1 MQRGQNAVHYPR
13 FPGPEKIRGAQ
24 AAIPGSPTE
33 DRIVNGLSRK
43 PAFLLRCLVAA
54 VATVPA
60 WSDTPAPDQ
69 QWQCEAGSG
78 GAWSCTVA
86 PRPEGAL
93 ASVPSQPAQP
103 AQRTVLGSPAD
114 ALARSMDW
122 VPRERLTE
130 EQLGAIGKQCEG
142 AYVEP
147 ALEPMDSGAVFG
159 TIHAS
164 SQESELLQ
172 DPEVAKF
179 SGNVTVRQGERR
191 LRADRAAYYREQDR
205 VEIEGEVQYREP
217 GLLVQGESAVINT
230 ADESGVLRKARFVMH
245 KEHTRGEA
253 DEVLRN
259 VDRSL
264 DLEDGTYTQCEP
276 GHDDWQL
283 AASTIHIDRETGKGT
298 AHSARLEVK
307 GVPVMYTPWLSFPID
322 DRRMSGFLWPA
333 FTNSSQNGFDVAT
346 PYYLNIAPNFDATL
360 VPRYT
365 NDRGPMAGAEVRYLN
380 RWSQWVASGAMLP
393 DDNVYG
399 DDRWLLSLQQ
409 QGSPFEDFNTLI
421 DYTEV
426 SDPDYLRNLNVTG
439 LEVKRAT
446 HLPQAG
452 ALSYRFA
459 DTWRVQARAQQY
471 QLLDTELEQPYKM
484 LPRIALSRQ
493 FSRGAFKPDF
503 ALNSE
508 YTSFEHKDSAKLT
521 GQRVFLEPLASFPM
535 EWDAAFVKPTVG
547 YQSISYSLDEGYNN
561 AGNESPSVAAPLFS
575 LDTGYFLERDTELF
589 GASYLQTLEPRVY
602 YLWVDHDDHEDIP
615 NFDSQDLT
623 FGFSQLFRP
632 TRFSGHDRIADAN
645 QASLSM
651 TSRFITDKDGSE
663 TLTASI
669 GEIFYFEDRR
679 VTIADQ
685 PINADRVSSSE
696 IAAELQAQ
704 PIDTLAITGT
714 TLWDPHKE
722 RVNEGGVLAHWTPD
736 RETIFNAGYRYRR
749 DQLTIDPNG
758 VAVYETIDQA
768 DFSAILPLGDRW
780 KLLARYQYDFTN
792 DYSLEELAGI
802 EYSSCCWALR
812 MVYQEGVDWD
822 QGRDYAVYVQFVLR
836 GLGGIGKNVDQLLQ
850 SSIFGYRADKGED
863 GFAY

>member
-1 MQRGQNAVHYPR
+1 M
-13 FPGPEKIRGAQ
+13 
-24 AAIPGSPTE
+24 
-33 DRIVNGLSRK
+33 SRK
-43 PAFLLRCLVAA
+43 PAFLLRCLAA
-54 VATVPA
+54 AIASAPA
-60 WSDTPAPDQ
+60 WSDTPAPNQ
-69 QWQCEAGSG
+69 QWQCAAGTD
-78 GAWSCTVA
+78 GAWACAVA

-93 ASVPSQPAQP
+93 PAVRALP
-103 AQRTVLGSPAD
+103 APATQRTELGSPAD
-114 ALARSMDW
+114 ALAHAMDW
-122 VPRERLTE
+122 VPRERLSE
-130 EQLGAIGKQCEG
+130 EQTATLGAQCEG
-142 AYVEP
+142 AYIEP
-147 ALEPMDSGAVFG
+147 PLEPMDKGAVFG

-164 SQESELLQ
+164 SEQSELLQ
-172 DPEVAKF
+172 NPETAKF

-191 LRADRAAYYREQDR
+191 LRADQAAYYREQDR
-205 VEIEGEVQYREP
+205 VEIEGDVQYREP

-245 KEHTRGEA
+245 SEHARGEA

-283 AASTIHIDRETGKGT
+283 AASTIHLDRETGKGT
-298 AHSARLEVK
+298 ARSARLEVK
-307 GVPVMYTPWLSFPID
+307 GVPVAYTPWLSFPID
-322 DRRMSGFLWPA
+322 DRRMSGFLWPV
-333 FTNSSQNGFDVAT
+333 FTNSSQNGLDVAT
-346 PYYLNIAPNFDATL
+346 PYYLNIAPDFDATL

-365 NDRGPMAGAEVRYLN
+365 NDRGPMAGAEMRYMN
-380 RWSQWVASGAMLP
+380 RWSYWVASGATLP

-399 DDRWLLSLQQ
+399 DDRWLVGLQQ
-409 QGSPFEDFNTLI
+409 QGQPFENFNTLI

-426 SDPDYLRNLNVTG
+426 SDPDYIRNLSVTG

-452 ALSYRFA
+452 VASYRFA

-484 LPRIALSRQ
+484 LPRINLSRQ
-493 FSRGAFKPDF
+493 FSRGPFQPDF

-508 YTSFEHKDSAKLT
+508 YTSFEHKDSAELT
-521 GQRVFLEPLASFPM
+521 GQRLYLEPLASFPM

-561 AGNESPSVAAPLFS
+561 ATNNSPSVAAPLFS
-575 LDTGYFLERDTELF
+575 LDTGYFLERDTEMF
-589 GASYLQTLEPRVY
+589 GAGYLQTLEPRAY

-645 QASLSM
+645 QASLSV
-651 TSRFITDKDGSE
+651 TSRLITDKDGSE

-679 VTIADQ
+679 VTIANQ
-685 PINADRVSSSE
+685 PKNSDAVSSSE
-696 IAAELQAQ
+696 IAAELQVQ
-704 PIDTLAITGT
+704 PATSLSISGT

-736 RETIFNAGYRYRR
+736 KDTIFNAGYRYRR
-749 DQLTIDPNG
+749 DQATVDQNGTI
-758 VAVYETIDQA
+758 VYDTIDQA
-768 DFSAILPLGDRW
+768 DFSATLPLGDRW

-802 EYSSCCWALR
+802 EYSSCCWAVR

-822 QGRDYAVYVQFVLR
+822 QGRDSAFYLQFMLR
-836 GLGGIGKNVDQLLQ
+836 GLGGIGKDIDQLLQ
-850 SSIFGYRADKGED
+850 SSIFGYRADKEGN